1 MHACMHAYT
10 YIHTH
15 THSHTRTHLHTH
27 ACTYTIYVCAR
38 VCARGYMYIHIYI
51 YTHTCVTVC
60 VCARRHIYT
69 PKHTHTSPNTHTR
82 SVDVYARLFVHTCIC
97 MYIHL
102 RESKS
107 QGSWAHKCV
116 YTCLSEGSWLEFVA
130 GVFVYMHLR
139 ASLKSEGSWARDG
152 SNRTSSSRVSHWRA
166 GV

>member
-1 MHACMHAYT
+1 MHACIHTYT

-15 THSHTRTHLHTH
+15 ALTHTHSLTHTCMHIHNICMRTCVRAWLYVYTHL
-27 ACTYTIYVCAR
+27 
-38 VCARGYMYIHIYI
+38 YI
-51 YTHTCVTVC
+51 YTRVTVC

-116 YTCLSEGSWLEFVA
+116 YTCISEGSWLEFVA

>member
-1 MHACMHAYT
+1 M
-10 YIHTH
+10 YIYIYIY
-15 THSHTRTHLHTH
+15 SHTRTHLHTH

-116 YTCLSEGSWLEFVA
+116 YTCISEGSWLEFVA